1 MIFSKRFVLLCVHG
15 DPNNDSLVQWEIEVC
30 KLPRLSLNGVR
41 FKRISGNKF
50 LSIGD
55 NFSIFNFFVCS
66 FEIGTSIGFKNIASK
81 IAYDLRLWLG
91 ANEPPV
97 EDETNIPNKLNE
109 TKVSKNIKSENINE
123 PETKQSNNKGIWT
136 WFFFFFLII
145 LKYAIEKYENANL
158 LIKVQNT

>member
-41 FKRISGNKF
+41 FKRISGNTF
-50 LSIGD
+50 LSIGN
-55 NFSIFNFFVCS
+55 NFSIFSTYSICL

-109 TKVSKNIKSENINE
+109 PKVSKHIINENINE

-136 WFFFFFLII
+136 EFFLFFIWVFFR
-145 LKYAIEKYENANL
+145 ER
-158 LIKVQNT
+158 